1 MAPLDV
7 KVSFHPNMTQLRPKD
22 HIEESKMTYAVYQI
36 PCAVCPA
43 TYVRQ
48 TDRCLN
54 QQLKEYRHAMESANS
69 ASSALAEHAWN
80 AHHAVD
86 WDRMKMFDHQPK
98 LHQRLG

>member
-22 HIEESKMTYAVYQI
+22 HIEESKMTY
-36 PCAVCPA
+36 AVCPA